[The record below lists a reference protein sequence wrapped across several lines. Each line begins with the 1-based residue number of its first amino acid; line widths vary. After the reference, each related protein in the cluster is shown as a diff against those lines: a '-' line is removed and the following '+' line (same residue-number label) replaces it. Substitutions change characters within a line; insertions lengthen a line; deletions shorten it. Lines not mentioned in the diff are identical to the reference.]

1 MQNIKPGEKL
11 TVEELLN
18 TWGKNLQLTLISGK
32 KGLNRKITEN
42 RVQKIGLRMIE
53 PDITLD
59 TDTVQILGH
68 TEISYLNNKSSKD
81 QKEILL
87 RLTCQQIPCLIITKG
102 INPPQSL
109 VKQCERADIPLL
121 KTDLHTGKTISSL
134 RSIFEIRFAPFIS
147 AHGVLIDIYRL
158 GVLIL
163 GKSGIG
169 KSECALDLVLRGAKL
184 VVDDLVEIR
193 RLGSSNLVGCSP
205 QNIKHLME
213 IRGIG
218 IINIKDL
225 VGPTAVMDK
234 REIDMVIEL
243 EHWDPKSEYN
253 RVGDEYDHYEILNVK
268 LPYLKIPVSPGR
280 NISAIVEIAV
290 RNQIYRQLI
299 ST

>member
-1 MQNIKPGEKL
+1 MQNIKSGEKL
-11 TVEELLN
+11 TVEELFN
-18 TWGKNLQLTLISGK
+18 TWGKNLQLALVSGK
-32 KGLNRKITEN
+32 KGLKRRITEN

-53 PDITLD
+53 SDVTLD
-59 TDTVQILGH
+59 KDTIQILGR
-68 TEISYLNNKSSKD
+68 TEISYLNNRNSKD
-81 QKEILL
+81 QKEILS

-109 VKQCERADIPLL
+109 AKQCELADIPLL
-121 KTDLHTGKTISSL
+121 KTDLHTGKAISSL
-134 RSIFEIRFAPFIS
+134 RSILEIRFAPFIS
-147 AHGVLIDIYRL
+147 VHGVLLDIHRL

-193 RLGSSNLVGCSP
+193 RLGSSNLIGCSP

-218 IINIKDL
+218 IINIKNL

-243 EHWDPKSEYN
+243 EHWDPETEYD
-253 RVGDEYDHYEILNVK
+253 RVGDEDDHYEILNVK
-268 LPYLKIPVSPGR
+268 LPYLKIPVRPGR
-280 NISAIVEIAV
+280 NISTIVEIAV
-290 RNQIYRQLI
+290 RNQIYKR
-299 ST
+299 SVSE

>member
-1 MQNIKPGEKL
+1 NITSEKL
-11 TVEELLN
+11 TVEQLISD
-18 TWGKNLQLTLISGK
+18 WGDDLQLKLISGK
-32 KGLNRKITEN
+32 KGLKRTIKED

-59 TDTVQILGH
+59 KHTVQILGR
-68 TEISYLNNKSSKD
+68 TEVSYLSKKTPD
-81 QKEILL
+81 EQNEILS
-87 RLTCQQIPCLIITKG
+87 RLTSQKIPCLIVTKG
-102 INPPQSL
+102 IKPPENL
-109 VKQCERADIPLL
+109 VKRCEQAGIPLL
-121 KTDLHTGKTISSL
+121 KTLLYTGKTISTL
-134 RSIFEIRFAPFIS
+134 RAILEVRFAPFKTT
-147 AHGVLIDIYRL
+147 HGVLMDIHRL

-184 VVDDLVEIR
+184 IVDDLVEIK
-193 RLGSSNLVGCSP
+193 RLGTSKLVGCSP

-243 EHWDPKSEYN
+243 EHWDPKTEYK
-253 RVGDEYDHYEILNVK
+253 RVGDDYDTYNILDVK

-280 NISAIVEIAV
+280 SVSTIVEIAV
-290 RNQIYRQLI
+290 RNQIYRQ
-299 ST
+299 SVSS